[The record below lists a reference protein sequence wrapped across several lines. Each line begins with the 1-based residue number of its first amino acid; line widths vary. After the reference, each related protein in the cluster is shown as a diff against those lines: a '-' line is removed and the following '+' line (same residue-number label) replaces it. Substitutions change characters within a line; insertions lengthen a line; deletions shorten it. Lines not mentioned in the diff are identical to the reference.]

1 MSRVRAGQRRKDLL
15 IFMTHSKLFL
25 TQNLRVNEVWHRYL
39 YISKEKTPHSV
50 ILAMA
55 LAKSTAILIPKK
67 KGTFFISLFLG
78 LVGVF
83 FEKSPLCPVREAG
96 SFHVSFS

>member
-15 IFMTHSKLFL
+15 ICMTHSKLFL

-39 YISKEKTPHSV
+39 YISKEETPHSV

-67 KGTFFISLFLG
+67 KGHSLSAFFWVWLGFFLRKAHFA
-78 LVGVF
+78 L
-83 FEKSPLCPVREAG
+83 
-96 SFHVSFS
+96 

>member
-1 MSRVRAGQRRKDLL
+1 MSRIRAGQRRKDLL

-67 KGTFFISLFLG
+67 KRDILYQPFFGFG
-78 LVGVF
+78 WGF
-83 FEKSPLCPVREAG
+83 F
-96 SFHVSFS
+96 